1 MMATLLFAV
10 VILAAPAAL
19 VIVAL
24 VVLGS
29 AVAGL
34 VDANVDGLVRPQTP

>member
-1 MMATLLFAV
+1 MATLLFAV
-10 VILAAPAAL
+10 VIVAAPAAL
-19 VIVAL
+19 VILLL

-34 VDANVDGLVRPQTP
+34 VDANVEGLVRPQMP

>member
-1 MMATLLFAV
+1 MATLLFAV
-10 VILAAPAAL
+10 VIVAAPAAL
-19 VIVAL
+19 VILLL

-34 VDANVDGLVRPQTP
+34 VDANVEGLVRPQTP

>member
-1 MMATLLFAV
+1 MATFLFAV

-24 VVLGS
+24 IVLGS

-34 VDANVDGLVRPQTP
+34 VDANVEGLVRPQSP